1 MTVSL
6 KDLTALGIPENQS
19 RTLMEHG
26 FDLATFQRLQQM
38 LSSGEFPMAKNQLT
52 EPISPPLSSDLTPW
66 PENTTPLTKA
76 QEEVGRQAVKE
87 GQVAAVVLNGGM
99 ATRFGGVVKG
109 VVNVL
114 GNKSFLGLRCLDVA
128 EASKKAPMFLL
139 NSFAT
144 LADTHAHLS
153 ENAYFGL
160 TPNRVHLLCQNISL
174 RLTENGQLFRTE
186 EGQVS
191 LYAPGHGD
199 LFSALAHSD
208 RFLEFKAKGGKYL
221 LVSNVD
227 NVGAT
232 LSPQVIGAHIAG
244 KRPVTVEVAAREPGD
259 QGGAPARVRH
269 RVAIIEGFRFPKNF
283 DIASIPV
290 FNTNTMVLD
299 VDAVKA
305 DYPLTWFRADKKV
318 DDRPVVQFERL
329 MGEVTS
335 FVDAHYLV
343 VPRDGNASR
352 FLPVKTPEDLNHLRP
367 QIAQRLSALGPF

>member
-6 KDLTALGIPENQS
+6 QDLIALGIAEHQS
-19 RTLMEHG
+19 YTLMEHH

-38 LSSGEFPMAKNQLT
+38 LSQGEFPVAKNQLT
-52 EPISPPLSSDLTPW
+52 ELISPPLSSDLTPW
-66 PENTTPLTKA
+66 PENATPETKA
-76 QEEVGRQAVKE
+76 QKEAGHQAISEGR
-87 GQVAAVVLNGGM
+87 VASVVLNGGM

-114 GNKSFLGLRCLDVA
+114 GDKSFLGLRCLDVA
-128 EASKKAPMFLL
+128 KASSKAPIFLL

-144 LADTHAHLS
+144 LADTRAHLS
-153 ENAYFGL
+153 QNAYFGL
-160 TPNRVHLLCQNISL
+160 TQERVHLLCQNISI
-174 RLTENGQLFRTE
+174 RLTEDGQLFRTKD
-186 EGQVS
+186 GQVS

-232 LSPQVIGAHIAG
+232 LSPQVIGAHIAS
-244 KRPVTVEVAAREPGD
+244 KCPVTVEVAAREPGD
-259 QGGAPARVRH
+259 QGGAPARVRN
-269 RVAIIEGFRFPKNF
+269 RVEVIEGFRFPKNF

-299 VDAVKA
+299 VDAVKV

-343 VPRDGNASR
+343 VPRKGNASR
-352 FLPVKTPEDLNHLRP
+352 FLPVKTPEDLDHLRP
-367 QIAQRLSALGPF
+367 QIANRLSPDNH